1 MAIVDNLMDSTQ
13 NSRPSK
19 ILVAYSVPAL
29 LDEVYGRLVPI
40 WPDAHPLLHYRSCFE
55 LLVAV
60 ILSAQTTDE
69 QVNSVTD
76 ELFNHYP
83 DAHSLAHAEI
93 SEVERII
100 HPVGFFHVKARH
112 IIEAAQMIEA
122 RFDGKLPPS
131 FDQLLELPG
140 VGRKTANLVAS
151 ACHEVPGI
159 IVDTHVLRVLCR
171 LGISPK
177 KDPSLAESIVRAH
190 LALEKHT
197 HFSYSV
203 NRHGKFTCTARKP
216 ACTQNGAPCPLEDIC
231 PKIGITSLKNCDAE

>member
-1 MAIVDNLMDSTQ
+1 MSGVDSLMDSTP
-13 NSRPSK
+13 SAGPSK
-19 ILVAYSVPAL
+19 MLAAYSIPAL
-29 LDEVYGRLVPI
+29 LEEVYRRLQPI

-55 LLVAV
+55 LLIAV

-69 QVNSVTD
+69 QVNTVT
-76 ELFNHYP
+76 EKLFGNYP
-83 DAHSLAHAEI
+83 DAHSLARAEI

-159 IVDTHVLRVLCR
+159 IVDTHVLRVLYR

-177 KDPSLAESIVRAH
+177 KDPGLAESIVRAH
-190 LALEKHT
+190 LAPEKHT

-216 ACTQNGAPCPLEDIC
+216 ACTQNGTPCPLDDIC
-231 PKIGITSLKNCDAE
+231 PKIGIATL